1 MLDQQLDP
9 AKRGRPLP
17 HPHPGG
23 GCDRRLG
30 AAADADR
37 QHAPKAALHLAARD
51 LVARVVRKSG
61 IEHGGDRRVIG
72 EAVRQLHRVRRRRA
86 HPHVEGAQTPDQEE
100 RLERMQDHSVRL
112 ANFSRPRA
120 KGVVAREAERA
131 RQNVGMPVEIF
142 GRRVHDHVGAERDRP
157 REDGRRAGG
166 IHSEDGARRMSR
178 ARRAF
183 DVAHAP
189 QRIARRLE
197 PYELRR
203 SRLQRRGKRL
213 QILGV
218 NEIDAE
224 PEGRRLVGE
233 PGAERPIHALGRDD
247 MRARSE
253 AQEKRDRRRHA
264 RAQDERSGRAF
275 ERPDNRLRLAHGL
288 VVGAAVGIA
297 AAVKIVGIALE
308 GRGEM
313 DRRHDRAGALVDR
326 PQRLGGE
333 GARA

>member
-1 MLDQQLDP
+1 MLDQRLDP

-17 HPHPGG
+17 HPHAGG
-23 GCDRRLG
+23 GRDRRLC
-30 AAADADR
+30 ALADADR
-37 QHAPKAALHLAARD
+37 QHAPKAALHLPARD
-51 LVARVVRKSG
+51 IVARVMRESR
-61 IEHGGDRRVIG
+61 IEHSGDRSMIG

-86 HPHVEGAQTPDQEE
+86 HAHVERSQTPDQEE

-112 ANFSRPRA
+112 ANCPRPRA
-120 KGVVAREAERA
+120 KGVVPREAKRS
-131 RQNVGMPVEIF
+131 RQNVGMAVEIF

-166 IHSEDGARRMSR
+166 IHREDGARRMSR

-189 QRIARRLE
+189 QRIAWRLE
-197 PYELRR
+197 PDELRR

-233 PGAERPIHALGRDD
+233 PGAERPIHALGRDHV
-247 MRARSE
+247 RARPE
-253 AQEKRDRRRHA
+253 AQEESDRRRHA
-264 RAQDERSGRAF
+264 RSEDERRGAPSSAPITASASRTVSLSGR
-275 ERPDNRLRLAHGL
+275 P
-288 VVGAAVGIA
+288 
-297 AAVKIVGIALE
+297 
-308 GRGEM
+308 
-313 DRRHDRAGALVDR
+313 
-326 PQRLGGE
+326 
-333 GARA
+333 